1 MASSERLFGV
11 TPPIKTDLPT
21 PAETKSTEALLEE
34 LKRQGTFES
43 SEETGKRHKVLD
55 DLQRITDEFVRRIA
69 KRKEPH
75 NTALIREARGEVFTY
90 GSFCLGVYGPGSDID
105 TLVCAP
111 RYVTRE
117 HYFEEFPG
125 ILVEMAPK
133 GAITD
138 LTPVQDAFVPI
149 IKFEYWGISIDLIFS
164 RIATLTQF
172 PAHNQLRLTDNQYL
186 RGLDDAELRS
196 LNGTRV
202 TNEILNL
209 VPEKATFR
217 LALRA
222 IKLWAQRRAIYANI
236 IGFPGGVVWAML
248 VARICQLYPKAA
260 AAVIVARFFVI
271 IGQWPWPAPV
281 MLKHMEDG
289 PLNVRVWNPKVYKGD
304 GFHLMPVITPA
315 YPQMCATFNIT
326 HSNKAVIQRELQ
338 RGKDIATEILAG
350 VLPWQH
356 LFVKHTF
363 FTNGYKYY
371 LAVIVTSKD
380 KEAHKIWSGFVE
392 SKVRMLV
399 SGVERHA
406 SIAIAH
412 PFNKGFDRLHKAGSE
427 EQLSAVIDGRLDYVC
442 KEEDFEDKA
451 ASGGNI
457 KNEPIENGVQP
468 KAESAESLP
477 APIAAGVH
485 IKPDPES
492 EMQVGMAELPVK
504 ADPEGETKLNL
515 ADIPVKSDPESET
528 KMDLNDLPVQ
538 SDKVFT
544 TTHYI
549 GLELSEGAKSLD
561 LSFQVN
567 EFKDLCYGW
576 DKYKAGMNFLS
587 IQHVRNFNL
596 PDDVFEPGE
605 VKPTRP
611 LKKAGTANGA
621 GAPKNIKRPNPSSSD
636 GQPPA
641 KRQQPT
647 AAG

>member
-1 MASSERLFGV
+1 
-11 TPPIKTDLPT
+11 
-21 PAETKSTEALLEE
+21 
-34 LKRQGTFES
+34 
-43 SEETGKRHKVLD
+43 
-55 DLQRITDEFVRRIA
+55 
-69 KRKEPH
+69 
-75 NTALIREARGEVFTY
+75 
-90 GSFCLGVYGPGSDID
+90 
-105 TLVCAP
+105 
-111 RYVTRE
+111 
-117 HYFEEFPG
+117 
-125 ILVEMAPK
+125 MAPK

-457 KNEPIENGVQP
+457 KNEPIENGVKP
-468 KAESAESLP
+468 KAESAESHP

-492 EMQVGMAELPVK
+492 EMQVGLAELPVK
-504 ADPEGETKLNL
+504 ADPEG
-515 ADIPVKSDPESET
+515 ET

-549 GLELSEGAKSLD
+549 GLELSEGMYHLYAT
-561 LSFQVN
+561 V
-567 EFKDLCYGW
+567 
-576 DKYKAGMNFLS
+576 
-587 IQHVRNFNL
+587 
-596 PDDVFEPGE
+596 
-605 VKPTRP
+605 
-611 LKKAGTANGA
+611 
-621 GAPKNIKRPNPSSSD
+621 
-636 GQPPA
+636 
-641 KRQQPT
+641 
-647 AAG
+647 